1 MGKWGSVRPAGVLEE
16 KQHAVGV
23 GEGTGC
29 PGSSPPGTGTVV
41 CVEQARQR
49 VAGAYRRQPSLRGEG
64 HGEAEGP

>member
-1 MGKWGSVRPAGVLEE
+1 MGLSPAGVLEE
-16 KQHAVGV
+16 KQHAVWV
-23 GEGTGC
+23 GEGIGR

-41 CVEQARQR
+41 CVEQARPR